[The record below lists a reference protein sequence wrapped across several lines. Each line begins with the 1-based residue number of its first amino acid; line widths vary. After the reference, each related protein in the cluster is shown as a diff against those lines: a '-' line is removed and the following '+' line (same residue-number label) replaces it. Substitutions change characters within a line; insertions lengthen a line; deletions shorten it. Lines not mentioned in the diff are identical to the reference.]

1 MIQKVKKTVAGQ
13 IRSAGR
19 TGPTG
24 RQNRRP
30 FFFTFWIIWSYKNW
44 KKTVAG
50 QIRSAGRSGRPTD
63 RQNRRPFFTFWIIR
77 SRFGKRIFQPKFF
90 NFKIMIWHYIEV
102 KKRFS
107 PDGFSQNTGDYFY
120 CFRNSIF
127 KMVPHST
134 LELSLDWI
142 GKHIL
147 CSKILFNTCMS
158 PLAPTTGANAS
169 GGFTSHLIVTWKIIL
184 KITFLLNITTWNL
197 KSNNQ

>member
-1 MIQKVKKTVAGQ
+1 MMSNIQLKGFFWSKLFGWKKISKSTPNDPKGEKNGRRSNSVRRTDRTD
-13 IRSAGR
+13 RSAKPATVFSR
-19 TGPTG
+19 
-24 RQNRRP
+24 
-30 FFFTFWIIWSYKNW
+30 FWSFGVIKTE

-158 PLAPTTGANAS
+158 P
-169 GGFTSHLIVTWKIIL
+169 
-184 KITFLLNITTWNL
+184 
-197 KSNNQ
+197 

>member
-1 MIQKVKKTVAGQ
+1 MMTSSIVKYSVERFFLVKTFWLKKKIPNQLQMIQKV
-13 IRSAGR
+13 
-19 TGPTG
+19 
-24 RQNRRP
+24 
-30 FFFTFWIIWSYKNW
+30 

-77 SRFGKRIFQPKFF
+77 SQFGKRILQQKIF

-107 PDGFSQNTGDYFY
+107 PDGFSQNTSDFFY

-169 GGFTSHLIVTWKIIL
+169 GRFTSHLIVTWKIIL